1 MLKATLPTVYTRCA
15 EPSDSIMWDER
26 RELSRI
32 SFYKCCMHID
42 WNVQN
47 VSCKHFA
54 LHKAHGS
61 LSTVVPPS
69 GIAAVNEVM
78 KKAIYN
84 DKVPSA
90 QCGENLR

>member
-1 MLKATLPTVYTRCA
+1 MLHADRLECA
-15 EPSDSIMWDER
+15 
-26 RELSRI
+26 
-32 SFYKCCMHID
+32 
-42 WNVQN
+42 N
-47 VSCKHFA
+47 VSCEHFA

-61 LSTVVPPS
+61 LSMVVPLS

-78 KKAIYN
+78 RKVIDN

>member
-1 MLKATLPTVYTRCA
+1 MQ
-15 EPSDSIMWDER
+15 
-26 RELSRI
+26 
-32 SFYKCCMHID
+32 ID

-47 VSCKHFA
+47 VSCEHFA

-61 LSTVVPPS
+61 LSMVVPLS
-69 GIAAVNEVM
+69 SIAAVNEVM
-78 KKAIYN
+78 GKVIDN

>member
-1 MLKATLPTVYTRCA
+1 M
-15 EPSDSIMWDER
+15 
-26 RELSRI
+26 
-32 SFYKCCMHID
+32 SFYKCCMQID

-47 VSCKHFA
+47 VSCEHFA

-61 LSTVVPPS
+61 LSMVVPLS

-78 KKAIYN
+78 RKVIDN

>member
-1 MLKATLPTVYTRCA
+1 MQ
-15 EPSDSIMWDER
+15 
-26 RELSRI
+26 
-32 SFYKCCMHID
+32 ID

-47 VSCKHFA
+47 ASCEHFA

-61 LSTVVPPS
+61 LSTVVPLS
-69 GIAAVNEVM
+69 GIATVNEVM
-78 KKAIYN
+78 KKVIDN